1 MRVRWKYNR
10 LGHVEIWD
18 EANQTPREGDIYLQT
33 EDDVNAFFNHIG
45 QDISEVMIDDWDHA
59 EIEPEWF
66 GDEYMLKKEA
76 EKAQANEIAVH
87 RAHENREIIRLEKG
101 IRRNEKGFL
110 HDLTGQDEE
119 DYNEQ

>member
-1 MRVRWKYNR
+1 MKVRWKYDR
-10 LGHVEIWD
+10 FGCVEVWD

-66 GDEYMLKKEA
+66 GDEY
-76 EKAQANEIAVH
+76 
-87 RAHENREIIRLEKG
+87 IIKRQEV
-101 IRRNEKGFL
+101 
-110 HDLTGQDEE
+110 Q
-119 DYNEQ
+119 